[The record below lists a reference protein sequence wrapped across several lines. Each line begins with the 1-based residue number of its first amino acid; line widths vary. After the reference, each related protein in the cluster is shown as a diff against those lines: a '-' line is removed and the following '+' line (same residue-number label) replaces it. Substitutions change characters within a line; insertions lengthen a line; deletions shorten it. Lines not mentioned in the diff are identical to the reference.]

1 MTPAYPDLVLL
12 ALATALVLAG
22 VLLGIATVRAGRL
35 RRRLGAIEQ
44 QFEALR
50 TDVAATTGIGVR
62 AGERLRRLDQVTAQ
76 MAERLGQLEL
86 RGEGR
91 PYDQAIALVR
101 RGADAERLI
110 SHYGLSR
117 GEADLVALV
126 HGRRLAG

>member
-1 MTPAYPDLVLL
+1 MISAYSDLILA
-12 ALATALVLAG
+12 ALATTLVLAG
-22 VLLGIATVRAGRL
+22 VLLVIATVRAGRL
-35 RRRLGAIEQ
+35 RRRLGAIEK
-44 QFEALR
+44 QFETLR
-50 TDVAATTGIGVR
+50 ADVAASTGIGVR
-62 AGERLRRLDQVTAQ
+62 AGERLRRLDQVTVQ
-76 MAERLGQLEL
+76 MGERLGQLEL

-101 RGADAERLI
+101 RGADADRLI